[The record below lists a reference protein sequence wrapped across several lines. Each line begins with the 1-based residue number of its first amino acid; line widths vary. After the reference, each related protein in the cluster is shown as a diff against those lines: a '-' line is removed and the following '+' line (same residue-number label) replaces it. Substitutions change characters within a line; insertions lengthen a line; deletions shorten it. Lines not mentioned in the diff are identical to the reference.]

1 MIGIIGLEL
10 EEATRIF
17 REQIGAEPAVER
29 AVPPRGVP
37 CEKGVWRVV
46 RADAVR
52 GCITAAFFPLPVQSS
67 GEEETS
73 GAARP

>member
-10 EEATRIF
+10 EDAIRLY

-29 AVPPRGVP
+29 AVPPRGLP
-37 CEKGVWRVV
+37 CEKGIWRVV

-52 GCITAAFFPLPVQSS
+52 GCITAAFFPPPREG
-67 GEEETS
+67 GEGE
-73 GAARP
+73 R